1 MSERVPPTEALEDK
15 ALGFIPTSLLRRCPQ
30 DAQSTVLL
38 HCNK

>member
-1 MSERVPPTEALEDK
+1 MSERVPPRGALEDK
-15 ALGFIPTSLLRRCPQ
+15 AEGLIPTPPERRYLQ